1 MRVGVNAFWLDFVV
15 SHSISFFLSAIGF
28 SDLTP
33 ALQKE
38 VKELQKRM
46 AVELE
51 PLVLESTLTMQKL
64 LEAKDHSERLKL
76 MRFFVEAETKRLT
89 TKKALQG
96 MFATASKDEPV
107 KDAIPDLNIA
117 PKEELTSSSET
128 KFSSFDDPDAF
139 Q

>member
-1 MRVGVNAFWLDFVV
+1 M
-15 SHSISFFLSAIGF
+15 
-28 SDLTP
+28 TP

-51 PLVLESTLTMQKL
+51 PLILESTLTMQKL

-76 MRFFVEAETKRLT
+76 MQYFIDAETKRLT
-89 TKKALQG
+89 TKRTLQG
-96 MFATASKDEPV
+96 MFATASLEEVVKDELLP
-107 KDAIPDLNIA
+107 KIDP
-117 PKEELTSSSET
+117 PKEELKKSSS
-128 KFSSFDDPDAF
+128 SSASSIFDDPDAF